1 VYLDRGIAINKND
14 KFRNQH
20 IIMTI
25 AVPVGKR
32 IKITNK
38 GWSQTNVRINGRG
51 MNTETFDRI
60 SSDENWYD
68 EWNEPWD
75 NESYSYERGVEYK
88 MTETGLEKIKRDDDA
103 EDSFNNDNEDPD
115 EMEQRLQELKKERE
129 ALENNLQK
137 SREDKLKEL
146 EKIDKALDQQKKD
159 IKKSTQKIQFNN
171 SINPSASKSSVL
183 PQVVNKMTDLHWVL
197 ERFTY

>member
-1 VYLDRGIAINKND
+1 
-14 KFRNQH
+14 
-20 IIMTI
+20 MTI

-38 GWSQTNVRINGRG
+38 GWSQTNVRINGKG
-51 MNTETFDRI
+51 MHTETFDRI
-60 SSDENWYD
+60 TDDNDWYD

-75 NESYSYERGVEYK
+75 NESFSYERGVEYK

-103 EDSFNNDNEDPD
+103 EENFNNNNDDPD
-115 EMEQRLQELKKERE
+115 ELEQRLEELKKERE

-159 IKKSTQKIQFNN
+159 IKKSTQKININ
-171 SINPSASKSSVL
+171 SSMNPSNPKSSTI
-183 PQVVNKMTDLHWVL
+183 PTMVNKMTDLHWVL

>member
-1 VYLDRGIAINKND
+1 
-14 KFRNQH
+14 
-20 IIMTI
+20 MTI

-38 GWSQTNVRINGRG
+38 GWSQTNVRINSRG
-51 MNTETFDRI
+51 MQTETFDRI
-60 SSDENWYD
+60 SSDNDWYD

-75 NESYSYERGVEYK
+75 NESFSYERGVEYK

-103 EDSFNNDNEDPD
+103 DETYNDNEDPD
-115 EMEQRLQELKKERE
+115 KMELRLQELKKERE
-129 ALENNLQK
+129 ALENNLEK

-146 EKIDKALDQQKKD
+146 EKIDKALDKENKA
-159 IKKSTQKIQFNN
+159 IKKSTQKIELN
-171 SINPSASKSSVL
+171 SSTNQKESKTSVF
-183 PQVVNKMTDLHWVL
+183 PKVVNKVTDLQWVL